1 MLESIEAPS
10 DIVIDADWWSVDHQ
24 STDFLII
31 GILTTPTTTKID
43 IKRSAFSK
51 LEKDPW
57 RVIIPKYI
65 IKSIKVEVILASHCH
80 HVPQVGIP
88 QIEPENRAI
97 KVIIAPTNAAD
108 LIK

>member
-1 MLESIEAPS
+1 MLGSIEAPS

-51 LEKDPW
+51 LEKDLLSCTK
-57 RVIIPKYI
+57 RRDY
-65 IKSIKVEVILASHCH
+65 SIVNDYFFGGYAKLTDEL
-80 HVPQVGIP
+80 
-88 QIEPENRAI
+88 IEFVN
-97 KVIIAPTNAAD
+97 NF
-108 LIK
+108 